1 MRQSLILAVL
11 VFVVLIATLIAAA
24 QVWIPGV
31 VERRIVA
38 GIEDSVDSV
47 ESLHVKVRSF
57 PAALIPLGRIDV
69 LEIDASR
76 VKIKDLLIQRIFL
89 DARHIQLD
97 TREAFFGH
105 EASGA
110 GSRSGSGPAAGAGA
124 ETGTETGAA
133 KGGAGTARAN
143 IPLRFVRN
151 GHVTVILAEKD
162 INDYFKRQD
171 GILKILSV
179 RLRRNYATVSGSVPL
194 LGGTLDLE
202 LEGRFDVDGKTRI
215 RYVINRFLVQDIT
228 VPKFIQDQLFGGL
241 IYP

>member
-1 MRQSLILAVL
+1 MIMRQSLTFAVL
-11 VFVVLIATLIAAA
+11 IPVVLIVTLFAVA
-24 QVWIPGV
+24 QAWIPGI

-57 PAALIPLGRIDV
+57 PAALIPLGRIDA

-76 VKIKDLLIQRIFL
+76 IRIKDLFIQRIFL
-89 DARHIQLD
+89 DARDIRLGA
-97 TREAFFGH
+97 REMLFGD
-105 EASGA
+105 EAG
-110 GSRSGSGPAAGAGA
+110 
-124 ETGTETGAA
+124 
-133 KGGAGTARAN
+133 KGNA
-143 IPLRFVRN
+143 PLKSLRD

-162 INDYFKRQD
+162 INDYFKRQN

-194 LGGTLDLE
+194 LGGKLDLE
-202 LEGRFDVDGKTRI
+202 LEGRFDVEGKTRI
-215 RYVINRFLVQDIT
+215 RYVIDRFLVQNIT

-241 IYP
+241 DLSIDLKDLPLPVTVRGIKAEDGEIYAFGTIP